1 MHIKTLGYSW
11 KMGPITY
18 YKSIKSPLLA
28 PVSPAERVLRANNRL
43 NANNKSR
50 TVRPQYRT
58 GMDDRRKEN
67 EKDRNNFSS
76 TYADV
81 YRAVSYTHLTLPTT
95 PYV

>member
-1 MHIKTLGYSW
+1 MKVCDSFW
-11 KMGPITY
+11 KKKMQVIY
-18 YKSIKSPLLA
+18 YRSIKSPLLS
-28 PVSPAERVLRANNRL
+28 PVSPTERVLRANNRQ
-43 NANNKSR
+43 NANIKPR

-81 YRAVSYTHLTLPTT
+81 YRACHTHASTQ
-95 PYV
+95 

>member
-1 MHIKTLGYSW
+1 MKVCDSFW
-11 KMGPITY
+11 KKKMQVIY
-18 YKSIKSPLLA
+18 YRSIKSPLLA
-28 PVSPAERVLRANNRL
+28 PVSPTERVLRANNRQ
-43 NANNKSR
+43 NANIKPR

-81 YRAVSYTHLTLPTT
+81 HRACHTHASTQ
-95 PYV
+95 